1 MKLSLKA
8 LRINSGI
15 PTNQILK
22 KINKT
27 ATWLSLVE
35 NGKRKIDALALWHL
49 LEIYGMT
56 NLRIDQIFLPKDISK
71 SYAKNKLISSRAKRN
86 SNRKRAK

>member
-1 MKLSLKA
+1 MDDIKLSLKS
-8 LRINSGI
+8 LRVNSGI

-22 KINKT
+22 KMKKT

-35 NGKRKIDALALWHL
+35 SGKRKIDALALWEL

-56 NLRIDQIFLPKDISK
+56 NLKINQIFLPKDISK
-71 SYAKNKLISSRAKRN
+71 SYRPNKVA
-86 SNRKRAK
+86 RKKMVVK